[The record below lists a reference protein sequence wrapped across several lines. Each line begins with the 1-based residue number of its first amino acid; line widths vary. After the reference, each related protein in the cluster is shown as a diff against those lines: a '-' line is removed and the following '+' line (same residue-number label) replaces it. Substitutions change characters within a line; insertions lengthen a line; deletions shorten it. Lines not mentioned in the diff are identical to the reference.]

1 MIIVNIKH
9 TSLLPTSVIST
20 IGAVAEVAA
29 NSPILETFAIED
41 GFAVLSENGDIDFFN
56 CEGKKVSTNKID
68 KNIVATDSHDG
79 FLTIASSRGE
89 INLISGNSEKEILSG
104 VNCDRIS
111 LSGKLILISAE
122 DGNLILT
129 DISGGKKISTHLGH
143 TTIIRISEN
152 HDEIAVATDDG
163 KLTIFDNDLGILASS
178 PPAIDDIEVI
188 TNISSFREGGF
199 LVSRSSLGA
208 VIDDRPVNR
217 LEFWHAREG
226 LLEVVEIPSRATSL
240 LPNGDG
246 CYVGCFDGELLWVER
261 EKDPILLFNLGY
273 SVTDLK
279 IWEGDILASSW
290 FYARRISPAG
300 MEKWIFEHPAIISE
314 ILVLGENIIA
324 LVSGNE
330 KPGTGSFISLINPNM
345 ESQNQEDYSVGDPQ
359 MSNLGDMAFSGMP
372 SENEISM
379 ASERNTVNE
388 IDSIIRDINQSLE
401 LSVTEL
407 SEGEDILEAL
417 ASSASSI
424 NLPPVADAGDDIT
437 IVSNED
443 SKADVI
449 LDGSRSYDPDGEI
462 VSWSWISE
470 TGRILGE
477 APIIKVRLIQGTHSF
492 SLSVIDNKGAKS
504 SSKMTVRVV

>member
-1 MIIVNIKH
+1 
-9 TSLLPTSVIST
+9 
-20 IGAVAEVAA
+20 
-29 NSPILETFAIED
+29 
-41 GFAVLSENGDIDFFN
+41 
-56 CEGKKVSTNKID
+56 
-68 KNIVATDSHDG
+68 
-79 FLTIASSRGE
+79 
-89 INLISGNSEKEILSG
+89 
-104 VNCDRIS
+104 
-111 LSGKLILISAE
+111 
-122 DGNLILT
+122 
-129 DISGGKKISTHLGH
+129 
-143 TTIIRISEN
+143 
-152 HDEIAVATDDG
+152 
-163 KLTIFDNDLGILASS
+163 
-178 PPAIDDIEVI
+178 
-188 TNISSFREGGF
+188 
-199 LVSRSSLGA
+199 
-208 VIDDRPVNR
+208 
-217 LEFWHAREG
+217 
-226 LLEVVEIPSRATSL
+226 
-240 LPNGDG
+240 
-246 CYVGCFDGELLWVER
+246 
-261 EKDPILLFNLGY
+261 
-273 SVTDLK
+273 
-279 IWEGDILASSW
+279 
-290 FYARRISPAG
+290 
-300 MEKWIFEHPAIISE
+300 
-314 ILVLGENIIA
+314 
-324 LVSGNE
+324 
-330 KPGTGSFISLINPNM
+330 M